1 MFVNVI
7 EIFFLLSFDDE
18 IDMAFFEGKN
28 NNNKF

>member
-7 EIFFLLSFDDE
+7 DFFFQLSFDDE
-18 IDMAFFEGKN
+18 IDMAFFGGKN